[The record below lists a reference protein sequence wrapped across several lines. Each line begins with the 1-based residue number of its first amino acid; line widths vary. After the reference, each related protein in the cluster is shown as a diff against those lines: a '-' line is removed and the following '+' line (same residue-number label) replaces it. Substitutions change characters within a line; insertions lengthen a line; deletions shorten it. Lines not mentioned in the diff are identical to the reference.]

1 MTQGKLGIWASL
13 ACLALAVA
21 FGAAGT
27 AAAQVSQS
35 AGSTGQES
43 LLIGSQWNLSE
54 LNGKPVSCGAFD
66 CYLTL
71 RRNANIDGGAA
82 GELVVS
88 PDCGNQLTGAYAT
101 KGDSLHL
108 VVMTSTLVACFI
120 PAQQS
125 RIGSAPTPLYQ
136 PELFLKA
143 LSATSHFK
151 IQGSTLELLNKDGVV
166 LARLNAG
173 KSR

>member
-1 MTQGKLGIWASL
+1 MRREKLRTLALL

-21 FGAAGT
+21 FGAART
-27 AAAQVSQS
+27 AAAQVSQP

-88 PDCGNQLTGAYAT
+88 PDCGNQLTGSYAP

-125 RIGSAPTPLYQ
+125 KIGSTYQ

-151 IQGSTLELLNKDGVV
+151 IQGSTLELLNNGGVV

-173 KSR
+173 KPR

>member
-1 MTQGKLGIWASL
+1 MTQGKIGTWAPL

-21 FGAAGT
+21 FGSART
-27 AAAQVSQS
+27 VAAQVSQS

-54 LNGKPVSCGAFD
+54 LNGKHVSCGAFD

-88 PDCGNQLTGAYAT
+88 PDCGNQLTGSYAT

-120 PAQQS
+120 PAQQGK
-125 RIGSAPTPLYQ
+125 REPAYE

-173 KSR
+173 KLR

>member
-1 MTQGKLGIWASL
+1 MRRRRLGTWVLL

-21 FGAAGT
+21 FGVART
-27 AAAQVSQS
+27 VVAQVSQS
-35 AGSTGQES
+35 TGTGQES

-54 LNGKPVSCGAFD
+54 LNGKPVSCGVFD

-88 PDCGNQLTGAYAT
+88 PDCGNQLTGSYAT
-101 KGDSLHL
+101 KGDSLRL

-120 PAQQS
+120 PAQQG
-125 RIGSAPTPLYQ
+125 RTGSAPTPVYQ
-136 PELFLKA
+136 PESFLKA
-143 LSATSHFK
+143 LSATSHFR